1 MDDLDPKYLPFI
13 VKALMQQ
20 AAKTK
25 VELYALRLLL
35 MDSVGLSPED
45 FDRCL
50 ATASKRYATLL
61 QLVSVDPHE
70 QPDFQEFLKAFE
82 GPPQ

>member
-1 MDDLDPKYLPFI
+1 
-13 VKALMQQ
+13 MQQ

-35 MDSVGLSPED
+35 MDSCGLQPED

-50 ATASKRYATLL
+50 AIASKRYATLL
-61 QLVSVDPHE
+61 QIMSEDRQEETDLL
-70 QPDFQEFLKAFE
+70 EFLKAFE
-82 GPPQ
+82 GPVQ